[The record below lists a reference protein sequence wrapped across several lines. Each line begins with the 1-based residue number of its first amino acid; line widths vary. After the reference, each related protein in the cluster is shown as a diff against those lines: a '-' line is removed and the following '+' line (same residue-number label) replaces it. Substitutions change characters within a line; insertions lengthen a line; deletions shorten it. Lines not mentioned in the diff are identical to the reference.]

1 MKWIF
6 PSHYRLIKTLRRLSE
21 LAKLLML
28 AASTSPLF
36 FSPSFRGVGWGS
48 FLSLSHSLSLSAIA
62 SHAHTLM
69 GIVDRFVAVSRGQ
82 SAEMHCAH
90 GRCAHRGDDCTAC
103 RSNHVTFIS
112 HCGFR
117 HVRRHIRLGWPL
129 SAAGLIKGQIIA
141 GS

>member
-36 FSPSFRGVGWGS
+36 FLLLLEGWGGAP
-48 FLSLSHSLSLSAIA
+48 FSLSRTLSLSAIA